1 MYEIIKTVINSGRFE
16 LTDILKKID
25 TLWAQGDLNEEEK
38 TELVALAQEKAKPE
52 NSFAPLQEQI
62 DKLASVQATLIEAV
76 NKQASYIRAIIDK
89 LQESDIGIDE
99 PTEEP
104 TEEYPEY
111 KQPTGAHDAYYNGDK
126 VTYNSEKY
134 VCIAPEGTP
143 CVWSPDEYPS
153 YWQKVEDEVEALN

>member
-25 TLWAQGDLNEEEK
+25 TLWVQGDLTEEEK
-38 TELVALAQEKAKPE
+38 TELVALAQEKANPE

-62 DKLASVQATLIEAV
+62 DKLVTELATVKTQTQTNTSDIL
-76 NKQASYIRAIIDK
+76 AIKDK
-89 LQESDIGIDE
+89 LKEESIVVPE
-99 PTEEP
+99 PEP
-104 TEEYPEY
+104 EPIEEYPEY
-111 KQPTGAHDAYYNGDK
+111 VQPTGAHDAYYNGDK

-143 CVWSPDEYPS
+143 CVWSPTDYPA
-153 YWQKVEDEVEALN
+153 YWQLVE

>member
-25 TLWAQGDLNEEEK
+25 TLWVQGDLTEEEK

-62 DKLASVQATLIEAV
+62 NKLASVQATLIETV
-76 NKQASYIRAIIDK
+76 NKQASYIQVIIDK

-111 KQPTGAHDAYYNGDK
+111 KQPTGAHDAYYKDDK
-126 VTYNSEKY
+126 ITFEGKKY
-134 VCIAPEGTP
+134 ICIAPDGVAV
-143 CVWSPDEYPS
+143 VWSPTEYPA